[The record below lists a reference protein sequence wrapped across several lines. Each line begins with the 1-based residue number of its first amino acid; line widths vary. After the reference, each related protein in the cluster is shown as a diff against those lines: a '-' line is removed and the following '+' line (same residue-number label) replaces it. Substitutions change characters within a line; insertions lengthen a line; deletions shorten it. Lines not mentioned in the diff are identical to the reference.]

1 MDRVRQSTDAPT
13 TLHLL
18 TGFLGSGKTSL
29 LQRYLDATP
38 GTDTAVVINEF
49 GQIGLDHRLVRAS
62 EASVRVLENGCLC
75 CAVSERL
82 RACLRELLVERK
94 RQRGASFSRLVIETS
109 GLACP
114 EPILNTIR
122 SDYVLTEYLRIGTV
136 TTVLDAVAATDTL
149 PRYPEA
155 VRQVAAADRI
165 VITKADL
172 VEAQAIPRLVA
183 QVRALNPLAA
193 VDVAN
198 APGFAHAK
206 LFDATGERREAA
218 SDVAA
223 YHGSAYRSFA
233 LAFERPLDWGRF
245 SLWLTS
251 LLNRHGR
258 SVLRFKA
265 ILQLAREA
273 RPVVIHGVQHLMF
286 PPRHLP
292 ALPQGQHGSRLVFI
306 VDGIEPDRI
315 ARSLDRFM
323 DEHPRQVASA

>member
-1 MDRVRQSTDAPT
+1 M

-62 EASVRVLENGCLC
+62 EAGVRVLENGCLC
-75 CAVSERL
+75 CAVSDRL
-82 RACLRELLVERK
+82 RDCLHELLAERK
-94 RQRGASFSRLVIETS
+94 RRRGTSFRRLVIETS

-122 SDYVLTEYLRIGTV
+122 SDYVLSEYLRIGTV
-136 TTVLDAVAATDTL
+136 ATVLDAVTALDTL
-149 PRYPEA
+149 ARFPEA
-155 VRQVAAADRI
+155 VRQVVAADRI
-165 VITKADL
+165 VVTKADL
-172 VEAQAIPRLVA
+172 VTPQAIRHLVGHA
-183 QVRALNPLAA
+183 RTLNPFASL
-193 VDVAN
+193 DVAN
-198 APGFAHAK
+198 APAYAHAR
-206 LFDATGERREAA
+206 LFDATPQPPREAA
-218 SDVAA
+218 GHA
-223 YHGSAYRSFA
+223 GSEHASTYRSFA

-292 ALPQGQHGSRLVFI
+292 QLPEGQRGSQLVFI
-306 VDGIEPDRI
+306 VDGIDPERVVC
-315 ARSLDRFM
+315 SLGRFM
-323 DEHPRQVASA
+323 NERPRAASL

>member
-1 MDRVRQSTDAPT
+1 LDRVRQSTDTPT

-38 GTDTAVVINEF
+38 GLDTGVVINEF

-75 CAVSERL
+75 CAVSDRL
-82 RACLRELLVERK
+82 RDCLRELLAERK
-94 RQRGASFSRLVIETS
+94 RQRGTSFSRLVIETS

-122 SDYVLTEYLRIGTV
+122 SDYVLSEYLRIGTV
-136 TTVLDAVAATDTL
+136 ATVLDAVTALDTL
-149 PRYPEA
+149 ARFPEA

-165 VITKADL
+165 VVTKADL
-172 VEAQAIPRLVA
+172 VTPQAIGRLVGHA
-183 QVRALNPLAA
+183 RALNPFAP

-198 APGFAHAK
+198 APSYAHAR
-206 LFDATGERREAA
+206 LFDATPQRRREAPGDAGTEHA
-218 SDVAA
+218 ST
-223 YHGSAYRSFA
+223 YRSFA

-292 ALPQGQHGSRLVFI
+292 QLPEGQRGSQLVFI
-306 VDGIEPDRI
+306 VDGIDPERVV
-315 ARSLDRFM
+315 RSLGQFM
-323 DEHPRQVASA
+323 NEQPRAASL

>member
-1 MDRVRQSTDAPT
+1 LDRVRQSTDTPT

-38 GTDTAVVINEF
+38 CADTAVVINEF

-62 EASVRVLENGCLC
+62 DASVRVLENGCLC
-75 CAVSERL
+75 CAVSDRL
-82 RACLRELLVERK
+82 RDCLRELLAERK
-94 RQRGASFSRLVIETS
+94 RQRGTAFSRLVVETS

-122 SDYVLTEYLRIGTV
+122 SDYVLSEYLRVGTV
-136 TTVLDAVAATDTL
+136 ATVLDAVTALDTL
-149 PRYPEA
+149 ARFPEA

-165 VITKADL
+165 VVTKADL
-172 VEAQAIPRLVA
+172 VTPQAIRLLVGHA
-183 QVRALNPLAA
+183 RELNPLAS

-198 APGFAHAK
+198 APEHAYSR
-206 LFDATGERREAA
+206 LFDPTGERRREAPLDA
-218 SDVAA
+218 RGEHKTS
-223 YHGSAYRSFA
+223 YRSFA

-286 PPRHLP
+286 PPRHLSQ
-292 ALPQGQHGSRLVFI
+292 LPDGQRGSQLVFI
-306 VDGIEPDRI
+306 VDGMDPERI
-315 ARSLDRFM
+315 VRSLGRFM
-323 DEHPRQVASA
+323 NERPRAASL